1 MLLVTSLQDPYITL
15 IPLYLKDAFILA
27 ESPGKEDIQD
37 IIGFPGILTSTNN
50 TDYFCGVC
58 VVHSQTQEDSSPQ
71 KPSVTVTWF
80 GLGFPMYIPI
90 LSPYHHIHHFPLT
103 QVLVHTH
110 LVMRVQFA
118 WLHSAWSPPLPS
130 TQIDTLPELSQV
142 SHEKPTCPQQSMN
155 STWMWADYLQTPR

>member
-58 VVHSQTQEDSSPQ
+58 VVHSQTQEDSSPP
-71 KPSVTVTWF
+71 KPSVTVTRF

-90 LSPYHHIHHFPLT
+90 L
-103 QVLVHTH
+103 
-110 LVMRVQFA
+110 
-118 WLHSAWSPPLPS
+118 
-130 TQIDTLPELSQV
+130 
-142 SHEKPTCPQQSMN
+142 
-155 STWMWADYLQTPR
+155 